1 MIDQG
6 VSQMRYKKYNID
18 LRDITKSNVLPD
30 LSSIYNNLLDDNEF
44 LRKETMIDGIV
55 VYRAGNP
62 FFSKLISM
70 NLPEDHPA
78 FNFDIGV
85 FSCSKC
91 YFHPSTIDAER
102 HGNLRDLVFRH
113 IVHPLFNSL
122 KK

>member
-1 MIDQG
+1 
-6 VSQMRYKKYNID
+6 MRYKKYNID

-30 LSSIYNNLLDDNEF
+30 LSSIHNNLLDDNEL

-70 NLPEDHPA
+70 NIPENHPA

-85 FSCSKC
+85 ISCAKC
-91 YFHPSTIDAER
+91 YLDKSKVSIRDIDR
-102 HGNLRDLVFRH
+102 RGNLRDLVFRH